1 MLEFSFNVSDA
12 INVRS
17 LVKQND
23 KMTVYLAR
31 PTTNEPSRRA
41 KICIFIFSRLKLNE
55 KSFEG

>member
-41 KICIFIFSRLKLNE
+41 KICIFSRLKLNE